1 MPKQAISNAKDKMAK
16 AITGYSREL
25 ASIRAGRA
33 NASLLDRITVDYY
46 GAPTPVNQLA
56 GISVPE
62 ARLLVIQPYDKT
74 SLGDIEKA
82 ILKSDLG
89 LNPTND
95 GNIIRISIPAL
106 TEERRKEL
114 VKVVKK
120 AAEEAKVVIRNV
132 RRDGNDDLKKLEKA
146 GDITE
151 DGLRGYSEDIQ
162 KLTDEN
168 INKIDERERK
178 RDFGSIIFKS
188 ALVREK
194 DRTNVLC
201 MIRESFQYRRTL
213 YQLGGFFTQGKGND

>member
-1 MPKQAISNAKDKMAK
+1 MPKQAISSAKDKMAK

-33 NASLLDRITVDYY
+33 NASLLDRISVEYY

-89 LNPTND
+89 LNPTSD

-146 GDITE
+146 GEITE

-168 INKIDERERK
+168 INKIDEMTK
-178 RDFGSIIFKS
+178 
-188 ALVREK
+188 EK
-194 DRTNVLC
+194 EKEILEV
-201 MIRESFQYRRTL
+201 
-213 YQLGGFFTQGKGND
+213 

>member
-1 MPKQAISNAKDKMAK
+1 MPKQVLSNAKEKMTK
-16 AITGYSREL
+16 AIQAYTREL

-33 NASLLDRITVDYY
+33 SASLLDRITVDYY

-56 GISVPE
+56 GISTPE

-74 SLGDIEKA
+74 ILGDIEKA

-95 GNIIRISIPAL
+95 GSLIRIAIPQL

-120 AAEEAKVVIRNV
+120 ESEDAKVAVRNI
-132 RRDGNDDLKKLEKA
+132 RRDANDDLKKLEKN

-151 DGLRGYSEDIQ
+151 DALRGYADDIQ
-162 KLTDEN
+162 KLTDDH
-168 INKIDERERK
+168 ISKIDQITK
-178 RDFGSIIFKS
+178 DK
-188 ALVREK
+188 EK
-194 DRTNVLC
+194 EIMEV
-201 MIRESFQYRRTL
+201 
-213 YQLGGFFTQGKGND
+213 

>member
-16 AITGYSREL
+16 AIAGYSREL

-33 NASLLDRITVDYY
+33 NASLLDRISVDYY

-89 LNPTND
+89 LNPTSD

-120 AAEEAKVVIRNV
+120 AAEEAKVVIRNI

-146 GDITE
+146 GEITE

-168 INKIDERERK
+168 INKIDEMTK
-178 RDFGSIIFKS
+178 
-188 ALVREK
+188 EK
-194 DRTNVLC
+194 EKEILEV
-201 MIRESFQYRRTL
+201 
-213 YQLGGFFTQGKGND
+213 